1 MLRQLLI
8 VCALLSGML
17 GIVNAAEPSPQDRAT
32 MQQIIA
38 DQIAAFRA
46 DDGTAAYGYASPTI
60 RQIFPSADTFMSMV
74 REGYPQVYRPQKY
87 KFAQAGT
94 SPADGSP
101 TQHVIIVGPDG
112 KTYEA
117 VYTLQ
122 QQPSGEWKI
131 NGCTIVKLPGLDA

>member
-1 MLRQLLI
+1 MLRSVLI
-8 VCALLSGML
+8 VCALLSGL
-17 GIVNAAEPSPQDRAT
+17 IGNALAAEPTAQDRAD

-46 DDGTAAYGYASPTI
+46 DDGTAAYGHASPTI
-60 RQIFPSADTFMSMV
+60 RQIFPTADIFMSMV

-87 KFAQAGT
+87 KFGKMGT
-94 SPADGSP
+94 SPVDGSP

-112 KTYEA
+112 NTYEA

-122 QQPSGEWKI
+122 QQPNGSWKI
-131 NGCTIVKLPGLDA
+131 NGCTIVKLPGLDV

>member
-1 MLRQLLI
+1 MRSLLI
-8 VCALLSGML
+8 VCAMLTGLLG
-17 GIVNAAEPSPQDRAT
+17 NAMAGEPSPQDRAA

-46 DDGTAAYGYASPTI
+46 DDGTAAYGLASPTI
-60 RQIFPSADTFMSMV
+60 RQVFPTAEIFMTMV

-87 KFAQAGT
+87 KFDRMGI
-94 SPADGSP
+94 SPVDGSP
-101 TQHVIIVGPDG
+101 TQRVMIVGPDG

-122 QQPSGEWKI
+122 QQPNGEWKI
-131 NGCTIVKLPGLDA
+131 NGCSIAKLPGLDA

>member
-1 MLRQLLI
+1 MLRQLLL
-8 VCALLSGML
+8 VLAMLSGL
-17 GIVNAAEPSPQDRAT
+17 IGNAAAAEPTPADRAA

-46 DDGTAAYGYASPTI
+46 DDGTAAYGHASPTI
-60 RQIFPSADTFMSMV
+60 RQIFPTADLFMSMV

-87 KFAQAGT
+87 KFSKMGV
-94 SPADGSP
+94 SPVDGSP

-112 KTYEA
+112 ETYEA

-122 QQPSGEWKI
+122 QQPNGGWKI
-131 NGCTIVKLPGLDA
+131 NGCSIVKLPGLDA

>member
-1 MLRQLLI
+1 MLRYMLI
-8 VCALLSGML
+8 VCAMLSGLL
-17 GIVNAAEPSPQDRAT
+17 GNAIAAEPTPQDRAA

-46 DDGTAAYGYASPTI
+46 DDGTAAYGYASPTV
-60 RQIFPSADTFMSMV
+60 RQVFPTVDIFMSMV

-87 KFAQAGT
+87 KFDKMGT
-94 SPADGSP
+94 SPVDGSP
-101 TQHVIIVGPDG
+101 TQHVMIVGPDG

-122 QQPSGEWKI
+122 QQPNGEWKI

>member
-1 MLRQLLI
+1 MLRHVLI
-8 VCALLSGML
+8 VCALLSGLL
-17 GIVNAAEPSPQDRAT
+17 GNALAAEPTPADRAV
-32 MQQIIA
+32 MQQVIA

-46 DDGTAAYGYASPTI
+46 NDGTAAYGHASPTI
-60 RQIFPSADTFMSMV
+60 RQIFPTADLFMTMV

-87 KFAQAGT
+87 KFDKMGT
-94 SPADGSP
+94 SPVDGSP

-122 QQPSGEWKI
+122 QQPNGDWKI
-131 NGCTIVKLPGLDA
+131 NGCSIVVIPGLDA